1 MGVPAIANPGLEA
14 TTIIYSAATQPLE
27 GVGLRVLYLVER
39 ASCQLA
45 SADTPQVLMDPPLFM
60 LATLSMTDAKY
71 QLWRNDIPYAK
82 RLVGDLD

>member
-1 MGVPAIANPGLEA
+1 
-14 TTIIYSAATQPLE
+14 
-27 GVGLRVLYLVER
+27 
-39 ASCQLA
+39 
-45 SADTPQVLMDPPLFM
+45 MDPPPFM